1 MSKTKAVKS
10 IKNKA
15 PTKKV
20 KNIDKE
26 MVEKDES
33 NQLAVK
39 AEKKIKTVAKEVN
52 EKIISKDTASLNAS
66 SRAVDSHADEIAQA
80 ALSTNDIESSN
91 GKKK

>member
-39 AEKKIKTVAKEVN
+39 AEKKKTQ
-52 EKIISKDTASLNAS
+52 IIT
-66 SRAVDSHADEIAQA
+66 I
-80 ALSTNDIESSN
+80 
-91 GKKK
+91 